1 MRLADLRHELE
12 GCGLD
17 NSGTKAQ
24 LLSRLAE
31 YLDSGSAARE
41 RLTPSVAQQPSQ
53 AGSTQSSSSE
63 LSLRDIIREEVRAAL
78 LVPPASQ
85 PTHLSASSPAGVAAT
100 IPLDTAD
107 CLPPSG
113 ASFSVTP
120 PGRGRSPH
128 ARSSVSPPGIDDGA
142 MVLIH
147 QGLAS
152 SSQATYASVWQS
164 YERFA
169 ALRRFSPYPVSEH
182 ALINF
187 LNWKFVMGS
196 AGNSL
201 KLYTQALRH
210 KHVLRGLDLTPF
222 ASGRVKLL
230 YQGAYRSPPK
240 SLRVRDAA
248 TPEDLCSVLRY
259 LQVSTPIQ
267 RDCAMLWSALTLA
280 FHGLLRVSEYTATE
294 TKHSLDYRH
303 VIVHRSSIEVH
314 LAHTKTAQ
322 YGTGQDISVRLTG
335 TATCPH
341 AALVTYLKARGKQPG
356 ALFTFNDVLL

>member
-1 MRLADLRHELE
+1 
-12 GCGLD
+12 
-17 NSGTKAQ
+17 
-24 LLSRLAE
+24 
-31 YLDSGSAARE
+31 
-41 RLTPSVAQQPSQ
+41 
-53 AGSTQSSSSE
+53 
-63 LSLRDIIREEVRAAL
+63 
-78 LVPPASQ
+78 
-85 PTHLSASSPAGVAAT
+85 
-100 IPLDTAD
+100 
-107 CLPPSG
+107 
-113 ASFSVTP
+113 
-120 PGRGRSPH
+120 
-128 ARSSVSPPGIDDGA
+128 

-147 QGLAS
+147 QGLVS

-201 KLYTQALRH
+201 KLYTQALPH

-222 ASGRVKLL
+222 ASARVKLL
-230 YQGAYRSPPK
+230 YQGACRSPPK

-259 LQVSTPIQ
+259 LQVSTTIQ
-267 RDCAMLWSALTLA
+267 RDRAMLWGALTLA

-303 VIVHRSSIEVH
+303 VILHRSSIEVH

-356 ALFTFNDVLL
+356 ALFTFNDGTPLKPRDVNVLLQAALPNKSVRSHSLRIGAATLAGKNGIPDYVLKAAGRWQSSAYLRYVRTPIPDKALPASVF